1 VEGDKGR
8 REELEDKARSLGVEN
23 HVIFTGFLPNV
34 CDLIRVFDV
43 GVAVTE
49 KEACSRAILEMMASG
64 KAVVAFDT
72 GGNPELMENGI
83 TGILV
88 RFGDIKGLAFS
99 IADLLENDEKRR
111 EMGILARARAET
123 YFDVRINARK
133 TQAIYSE
140 LIGKSGVR
148 DRGNN

>member
-1 VEGDKGR
+1 
-8 REELEDKARSLGVEN
+8 
-23 HVIFTGFLPNV
+23 
-34 CDLIRVFDV
+34 
-43 GVAVTE
+43 
-49 KEACSRAILEMMASG
+49 
-64 KAVVAFDT
+64 
-72 GGNPELMENGI
+72 
-83 TGILV
+83 
-88 RFGDIKGLAFS
+88 LAFS